1 MTKNITVQTT
11 VNRPAEARVLMSPSA
26 ALALIHP
33 TTLHVPCKLPRL
45 YECVYT
51 KMSLNDDAGK
61 CNCGPMVVCQGAA
74 SSTVC

>member
-1 MTKNITVQTT
+1 MPQSKLIGLYDC
-11 VNRPAEARVLMSPSA
+11 VNP
-26 ALALIHP
+26 
-33 TTLHVPCKLPRL
+33 
-45 YECVYT
+45 